1 MKNIFSFIMA
11 LPLILSCKGYLDI
24 KPYGKTIPKSPE
36 EFSAILHKHL
46 NNIDQ
51 GEESIFG
58 NIRSIVELECFGDDL
73 EANLTEYPEG
83 NYIPLYVGTKLSDKQ
98 NEYSR
103 LYSYIKDCN
112 IIIGNMKNDGSA
124 LASDVLGTAYTLR
137 GLCYYNLL
145 RDFCEPA
152 VNNADGLGV
161 PIVTVFE
168 MEDRPIRGSIRDLT
182 ELISNDYKKAQEYN
196 IKDDVYR
203 FNNDVLDAL
212 LARLYFWTG
221 EWDKAVQ
228 FADKVLEKYPLLN
241 GQNYSDMIE
250 SYVAKKGNMAFKSG
264 TIIIDK
270 GMEYDGAI
278 NYTKKRPVSR
288 QFVELFSEKEND
300 IRYKLSFN
308 KKRVFVKKPLSCIR
322 SAEMQL
328 IKAEAL
334 YHKGDENG
342 ALKSL
347 NDLRR
352 NRISG
357 IVDFTSATLPAVNV
371 DDRIKTDASGKA
383 LTPLIYSILCERR
396 KEMFME
402 GDRWYEM
409 KRNGRPEFWVA
420 KQGRKYTVRK
430 FMYTFPIPVGDVM
443 LVDGMIQNP
452 GYERTI

>member
-1 MKNIFSFIMA
+1 
-11 LPLILSCKGYLDI
+11 
-24 KPYGKTIPKSPE
+24 
-36 EFSAILHKHL
+36 
-46 NNIDQ
+46 
-51 GEESIFG
+51 
-58 NIRSIVELECFGDDL
+58 
-73 EANLTEYPEG
+73 
-83 NYIPLYVGTKLSDKQ
+83 
-98 NEYSR
+98 
-103 LYSYIKDCN
+103 
-112 IIIGNMKNDGSA
+112 MKNDGST

-145 RDFCEPA
+145 RNFCEPA

-168 MEDRPIRGSIRDLT
+168 MEDRPIRGSIREVT

-212 LARLYFWTG
+212 QARLYFWTG

-241 GQNYSDMIE
+241 GQDYSDMIE
-250 SYVAKKGNMAFKSG
+250 SYVAKKGNMVFKSG

-270 GMEYDGAI
+270 GMGYDGAI

-371 DDRIKTDASGKA
+371 DDRIKMDASGKA

>member
-1 MKNIFSFIMA
+1 
-11 LPLILSCKGYLDI
+11 
-24 KPYGKTIPKSPE
+24 
-36 EFSAILHKHL
+36 
-46 NNIDQ
+46 
-51 GEESIFG
+51 
-58 NIRSIVELECFGDDL
+58 
-73 EANLTEYPEG
+73 
-83 NYIPLYVGTKLSDKQ
+83 
-98 NEYSR
+98 
-103 LYSYIKDCN
+103 
-112 IIIGNMKNDGSA
+112 
-124 LASDVLGTAYTLR
+124 
-137 GLCYYNLL
+137 
-145 RDFCEPA
+145 
-152 VNNADGLGV
+152 
-161 PIVTVFE
+161 
-168 MEDRPIRGSIRDLT
+168 
-182 ELISNDYKKAQEYN
+182 
-196 IKDDVYR
+196 
-203 FNNDVLDAL
+203 
-212 LARLYFWTG
+212 
-221 EWDKAVQ
+221 
-228 FADKVLEKYPLLN
+228 
-241 GQNYSDMIE
+241 
-250 SYVAKKGNMAFKSG
+250 
-264 TIIIDK
+264 
-270 GMEYDGAI
+270 
-278 NYTKKRPVSR
+278 
-288 QFVELFSEKEND
+288 
-300 IRYKLSFN
+300 
-308 KKRVFVKKPLSCIR
+308 
-322 SAEMQL
+322 MQL